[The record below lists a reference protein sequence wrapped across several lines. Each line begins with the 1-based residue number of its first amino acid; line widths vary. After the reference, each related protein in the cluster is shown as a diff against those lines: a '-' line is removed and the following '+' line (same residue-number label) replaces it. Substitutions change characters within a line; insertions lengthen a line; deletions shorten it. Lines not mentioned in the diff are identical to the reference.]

1 MATITVSTPTNLSA
15 LTYADSDTIDLKA
28 GAVLTCNATNT
39 VLPGNVQ
46 STVNGTIRL
55 ENTSTTAPIRISLKS
70 MIHDIITTGNSFLI
84 GRGQPLDL
92 GTSTGAYM
100 SWDLSTLFGGVLTDI
115 TYIEVE
121 TAAGSGE
128 YREWPILEVDPRYWH
143 IGRIDG
149 GASKSIIA
157 PSGEVGN
164 VFFYNNA
171 TRTLETGDG
180 VGGNLISAGRKIR
193 TVNILVTNDLALDS
207 SLYHKIV
214 SNGTP
219 TGGTFTIT
227 ITNRKTAVVIGT
239 TTALTATDTVTNVQ
253 AAVSA
258 VLGAGNVTSSG
269 GPLPTAI
276 TLTLAGTY
284 ANTPLAFTVNSSV
297 TGGTNPIIYSLES
310 APGNMSLINFGN
322 GGTFD
327 CENVMFSRKMYTN
340 VAAFSSFR
348 AVRCG
353 FGGGLYLNNTA
364 GAVSAT
370 NVLAGITAYYA
381 AQTDGIF
388 STLGAATLKNVTY
401 AAKNTDYITYLYG
414 ELALS
419 SLDGLKTYRYGVR
432 STASYAS
439 YATVFFNLIIKNLAS
454 IGNKQL
460 FYNATGCTLF
470 NPVFAD
476 SVQNTQL
483 TTVANNSFA
492 LSNSADI
499 VISGASLSGTAAARN
514 AIFNVDSLCKN
525 ISILASTIE
534 CNNNSNGL
542 ALLNNAITTIKNVTL
557 KNVRS
562 GPLLDQSAQYLAT
575 NITAQKLIATYATA
589 QTDGGGFKV
598 GTGAIFDIVSTGIR
612 SIYKTFSAVQNY
624 TGGNFADPGL
634 TPTTGHITFGPIG
647 DGIGCTMSG
656 GAYPSKTGLIYLPFN
671 GSAVE
676 LELPFGAHAVT
687 ALQAA
692 APVIYADVPG
702 CLANVWFVGNL
713 GTPTGGTFALTITNA
728 AGTVLGTT
736 AAIAY
741 NATSTV
747 VSSAITAV
755 SGASTASVSGTAIGT
770 GYTITFVGALANAML
785 TVAVDGSLLTGGSD
799 PGRAYA
805 VGRMRQVLSGE
816 AFGSSGVTLQFAV
829 KPYADIWG
837 PWQAATAANLGA
849 AISALAGYA
858 PYTDGL
864 GIKIRLVSTQD
875 NPYSYVNSVGFLT
888 NINPSGWTVSDS
900 YITINGTLPTDQ
912 VEITRASDNVVLY
925 TLTGF
930 GKKDLDVVLN
940 YDTTVYFTRKD
951 ASGMVL
957 MRTLP
962 ATQKLTY
969 GNNGVVNLFYG
980 AQVQLANAS
989 DVAAIAARLPAGGK
1003 VIAAAGT
1010 TALTLDQIVTS
1021 GGSGGGTVDLTPV
1034 LNRLPAALVG
1044 GKMDVH
1050 VNDIA
1055 AGAITATSIA
1065 SNALDGK
1072 GNWNIGKTGYNVSSI
1087 DAGVINATSAPA
1099 LDVNVSTRMATF
1111 TYTAPNNAAILLI
1124 KDKTDQLAFTG
1135 SNVNAVAWAV
1145 TDKTGYTLATP
1156 FPTVPNAASISAAVW
1171 SETTRSLTDKDGFG
1185 LSATERD
1192 LLAAVIESH
1201 LLNEGDGQM
1210 LVNAIVTAIGNQN
1223 IDQIA
1228 LVAAIRAD
1236 LERTGGKLINLD
1248 DTISNVMTALNLRP
1262 TLTAIEGSSVLA
1274 KVTDISGI
1282 PAAIFNFVVENG
1294 KTFAQITR
1302 TSWAVLK
1309 GKTTGAGT
1317 TTNVFL
1323 SDDGTKPRI
1332 TTTFDASKNRTDV
1345 TQDGD

>member
-1 MATITVSTPTNLSA
+1 MTITVTSNSALSA
-15 LTYADSDTIDLKA
+15 LTYADSETIDIKS
-28 GAVLTCNATNT
+28 GAVLTCDSTNT
-39 VLPGNVQ
+39 VLPGNLQ

-55 ENTSTTAPIRISLKS
+55 ENSSTTVPIRISLKS
-70 MIHDIITTGNSFLI
+70 MVHDIITTGNSFLV

-128 YREWPILEVDPRYWH
+128 YREWTILEVDPKFWH
-143 IGRIDG
+143 VGRVDG

-164 VFFYNNA
+164 VFLYNNS
-171 TRTLETGDG
+171 TRVLDTGDG
-180 VGGNLISAGRKIR
+180 TNGNIISAGRKIR
-193 TVNILVTNDLALDS
+193 TVNILVTNDLALDA
-207 SLYHKIV
+207 SLNHRIV
-214 SNGTP
+214 SNGVP
-219 TGGTFTIT
+219 TGGSWTIT
-227 ITNRKTAVVIGT
+227 ITNRKTGVVIGT
-239 TTALTATDTVTNVQ
+239 TTALTAKDTLTNVQ
-253 AAVSA
+253 SAVSA

-269 GPLPTAI
+269 GPLPTTI

-297 TGGTNPIIYSLES
+297 TGGTNPVIYSLES
-310 APGNMSLINFGN
+310 SPNNLSLINFGN

-327 CENVMFSRKMYTN
+327 CENVMFSRKMYTA

-364 GAVSAT
+364 GTVSAT
-370 NVLAGITAYYA
+370 NVLAGTPSYYA

-401 AAKNTDYITYLYG
+401 VAKNTDYTTCLYG
-414 ELALS
+414 ELGLS
-419 SLDGLKTYRYGVR
+419 SLDGLKTYRYGIR
-432 STASYAS
+432 TTASYAS

-470 NPVFAD
+470 NPIFAD
-476 SVQNTQL
+476 SVQNAQL
-483 TTVANNSFA
+483 TAGANNSYA

-499 VISGASLSGTAAARN
+499 VISGASLSGVAAPRN
-514 AIFNVDSLCKN
+514 AFFSIDSLCKN

-534 CNNNSNGL
+534 CSNNAYGL
-542 ALLNNAITTIKNVTL
+542 ALLNNAITNVKNVTL

-575 NITAQKLIATYATA
+575 NITAQKLIASYATA
-589 QTDGGGFKV
+589 QIDHASFKV
-598 GTGAIFDIVSTGIR
+598 GAGSVFDIVSTGVR

-624 TGGNFADPGL
+624 VGGNFADPGL

-647 DGIGCTMSG
+647 DGVGCAMTG

-687 ALQAA
+687 ALQAS

-713 GTPTGGTFALTITNA
+713 GTPTGGTFALTITNS
-728 AGTVLGTT
+728 AGAVLGTT

-747 VSSAITAV
+747 VSSAIAAV
-755 SGASTASVSGTAIGT
+755 SGASTASVSGAAIGT

-785 TVAVDGSLLTGGSD
+785 TVTIDASLLTGGSD

-805 VGRMRQVLSGE
+805 VGRMRQVPTGE
-816 AFGSSGVTLQFAV
+816 AFGASGVTLQFAV
-829 KPYADIWG
+829 KPYADTWG
-837 PWQAATAANLGA
+837 AWQNATAANLGA
-849 AISALAGYA
+849 AISALTGYA
-858 PYTDGL
+858 AYTDGL
-864 GIKIRLVSTQD
+864 GIKIKLVSTQD
-875 NPYSYVNSVGFLT
+875 NPYAYVNSVGFLT
-888 NINPSGWTVSDS
+888 NINPSGWVVSDS

-912 VEITRASDNVVLY
+912 IEITRASDNVVLY
-925 TLTGF
+925 TLIGF
-930 GKKDLDVVLN
+930 GKKDLDVGLN
-940 YDTTVYFTRKD
+940 YDTPVYFTRKD

-957 MRTLP
+957 MRTYP
-962 ATQKLTY
+962 ATQKLKY
-969 GNNGVVNLFYG
+969 GDNGTVNLFYG

-989 DVAAIAARLPAGGK
+989 DVSSIVARLPAGGK
-1003 VIAAAGT
+1003 TIAAAGT

-1034 LNRLPAALVG
+1034 LNRLPVALVG

-1055 AGAITATSIA
+1055 GNAITAASIA
-1065 SNALDGK
+1065 ANALDGK

-1099 LDVNVSTRMATF
+1099 LDTNVGSRMATF
-1111 TYTAPNNAAILLI
+1111 TYTAPNNTSIAAI
-1124 KDKTDQLAFTG
+1124 KAQTDQLAFTG
-1135 SNVNAVAWAV
+1135 SNVNAVAWSV
-1145 TDKTGYTLATP
+1145 TDKTGY
-1156 FPTVPNAASISAAVW
+1156 
-1171 SETTRSLTDKDGFG
+1171 SLTP
-1185 LSATERD
+1185 AERE
-1192 LLAAVIESH
+1192 AIAVIVESH
-1201 LLNEGDGQM
+1201 LLNEGDSQ
-1210 LVNAIVTAIGNQN
+1210 LLINAIATAIGNQN

-1248 DTISNVMTALNLRP
+1248 DTVSNVLTAVNLRP
-1262 TLTAIEGSSVLA
+1262 TTTLTTVEHDTLLA
-1274 KVTDISGI
+1274 L
-1282 PAAIFNFVVENG
+1282 PAAISTPSTATIDQPSLVAAIRADLERPDGKLANIGCGSDNIVTVVADPG
-1294 KTFAQITR
+1294 
-1302 TSWAVLK
+1302 LC
-1309 GKTTGAGT
+1309 
-1317 TTNVFL
+1317 
-1323 SDDGTKPRI
+1323 
-1332 TTTFDASKNRTDV
+1332 
-1345 TQDGD
+1345 